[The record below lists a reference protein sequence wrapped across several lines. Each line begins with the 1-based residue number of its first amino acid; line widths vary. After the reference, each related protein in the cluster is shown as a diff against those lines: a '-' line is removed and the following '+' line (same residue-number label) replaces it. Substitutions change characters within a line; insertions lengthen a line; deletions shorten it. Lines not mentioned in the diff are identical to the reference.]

1 MTGREFRD
9 EQLLETRF
17 EHVDLTGS
25 RFDRVDLTRS
35 SFSMVDLADVDIR
48 DTALSRVR
56 MRGVEL
62 MDVDVS
68 GELLRVTVN
77 GIDIGPLVEAE
88 LDRRHPERAKLRP
101 TDPAGYREAWSV
113 LTGLWDGTVERARA
127 LEARDPALLH
137 ESVDGEWSF
146 TETLR
151 HLAFATS
158 SWLGRAIQGNPSPWD
173 PLELPWDTMPDTPG
187 VPRDRSAC
195 PSLDE
200 ALELRRR
207 RQGDVAAYL
216 ETLTQDELDSQTTP
230 VEAPGWPR
238 PQAYPVKE
246 CLDILLNEEWW
257 HRQYAERDLAA
268 LESRPGGDGS
278 GS

>member
-1 MTGREFRD
+1 MAGREFRD
-9 EQLLETRF
+9 EQLPETRF

-48 DTALSRVR
+48 DTAFSRVR

-62 MDVDVS
+62 MDVDIS

-101 TDPAGYREAWSV
+101 ADPAGYREAWAV
-113 LTGLWDGTVERARA
+113 LTGLWDGTLERARA

-187 VPRDRSAC
+187 VPRDRAAR
-195 PSLDE
+195 PTLDQ
-200 ALELRRR
+200 ALELRHR
-207 RQGDVAAYL
+207 RQGEVAAYL
-216 ETLTQDELDSQTTP
+216 EGLTQAELDSATTP
-230 VEAPGWPR
+230 VDAPGWPR
-238 PQAYPVKE
+238 PNAYPVKE

-268 LESRPGGDGS
+268 LESRPRGDGS

>member
-1 MTGREFRD
+1 MSGHTFRD
-9 EQLLETRF
+9 EQLLDATY
-17 EHVDLTGS
+17 EHVDLTGA

-35 SFSMVDLADVDIR
+35 SFTMVDFADVDIR

-62 MDVDVS
+62 MDVDIS
-68 GELLRVTVN
+68 GELQRVTVN
-77 GIDIGPLVEAE
+77 GVDIGPLVEAE
-88 LDRRHPERAKLRP
+88 LDRRHPERATLRP
-101 TDPAGYREAWSV
+101 TDPAGYREAWAV

-137 ESVDGEWSF
+137 EGVDGEWSF
-146 TETLR
+146 TQTLR

-187 VPRDRSAC
+187 VPRDRSAR

-207 RQGDVAAYL
+207 RQADVAAYL
-216 ETLTQDELDSQTTP
+216 ETLTQAELDSQTTP

-246 CLDILLNEEWW
+246 CLDILLGEEWW

-268 LESRPGGDGS
+268 LQSRPRDDES
-278 GS
+278 AS